1 MSRYGKQVV
10 AVLDT
15 QSTFG
20 VTIKQLK
27 ENVETLQA
35 SFSTLTGLAPG
46 TLDTLQ
52 EIAAAIQTLQT
63 RATNLEAVTHP
74 SGDHFGHASNLTK
87 VLNPLRGSK
96 IEVGNNIQLDPATGY
111 QVQID
116 GGLTMDNN
124 AKITLG
130 GGLVMRTSVPAS
142 PVDGDI
148 YFDKTA
154 LKLKIFVDDGNSQ
167 QWVQL

>member
-1 MSRYGKQVV
+1 MSAYGKKVV
-10 AVLDT
+10 AIIDT

-20 VTIKQLK
+20 ITIKQLK
-27 ENVETLQA
+27 ENVDTLQA

-52 EIAAAIQTLQT
+52 EIATAIQTLQT
-63 RATNLEAVTHP
+63 RATTLEGVTHP
-74 SGDHFGHASNLTK
+74 TVAHFTNASNLTK

-116 GGLTMDNN
+116 GGLEMDNN
-124 AKITLG
+124 AKITVG

-154 LKLKIFVDDGNSQ
+154 LKLKIFVDDGNST
-167 QWVQL
+167 QWVEL

>member
-1 MSRYGKQVV
+1 MSAYGKKVV
-10 AVLDT
+10 AIIDT

-20 VTIKQLK
+20 ITIKQLK
-27 ENVETLQA
+27 ENVDTLQA

-52 EIAAAIQTLQT
+52 EIAAAIQALQT
-63 RATNLEAVTHP
+63 RATTLEAVTHP
-74 SGDHFGHASNLTK
+74 SGAHFGHSDNLTK

-154 LKLKIFVDDGNSQ
+154 LALKIFVDDGNSQ